1 MEILLTWLHDLLYYD
16 ANKFSLMFE
25 LSGNMDLFQV
35 HQRLRGKCESVN
47 NLENF
52 N

>member
-1 MEILLTWLHDLLYYD
+1 MIRMIYTFLYYD
-16 ANKFSLMFE
+16 ANIFSLMFE

-35 HQRLRGKCESVN
+35 HGRLRGKCESVS